1 MVKLQLML
9 AFGASLS
16 GMMWLALSLL
26 PHWRQ
31 ALGEKPLS
39 KSRQKILRI
48 LGYAALTFALG
59 LCLRVD
65 HASMAVLVW
74 MMAMSGAAFCVAMLF
89 AWRPRWSRAWVFFLC

>member
-1 MVKLQLML
+1 MVKLQLMIAVL
-9 AFGASLS
+9 FSLS

-31 ALGEKPLS
+31 AVGERPLS
-39 KSRQKILRI
+39 TGRQRVLRV
-48 LGYAALTFALG
+48 LGVGALTLALG

-74 MMAMSGAAFCVAMLF
+74 MMTMSGAAFSVALLF
-89 AWRPRWSRAWVFFLC
+89 AWRPRWSRAWVLFF

>member
-1 MVKLQLML
+1 MVKLQLMIAVL
-9 AFGASLS
+9 FSLS

-31 ALGEKPLS
+31 AVGERLLS
-39 KSRQKILRI
+39 TGRQRMLRI
-48 LGYAALTFALG
+48 LGVGAQSLALV

-74 MMAMSGAAFCVAMLF
+74 MMTMSGAAFSVALLF
-89 AWRPRWSRAWVFFLC
+89 AWRPRWSRAWVLFF